1 MYIPELDT
9 VTTVQHPGFIAVAQS
24 DNQKASFRMIK
35 IWNDHY
41 NPHIRHESIDRV
53 SINIFRPIEVPD
65 LVFFPWIDPPLAE
78 KPKILKS
85 KKRDNSLSC

>member
-1 MYIPELDT
+1 MYIRELDT

-24 DNQKASFRMIK
+24 DNQKASFRMIQ

-41 NPHIRHESIDRV
+41 NPHIRYESIDRI
-53 SINIFRPIEVPD
+53 SINIFRPIEVPHV
-65 LVFFPWIDPPLAE
+65 VFFPWIDPPLAE

-85 KKRDNSLSC
+85 KKLFF